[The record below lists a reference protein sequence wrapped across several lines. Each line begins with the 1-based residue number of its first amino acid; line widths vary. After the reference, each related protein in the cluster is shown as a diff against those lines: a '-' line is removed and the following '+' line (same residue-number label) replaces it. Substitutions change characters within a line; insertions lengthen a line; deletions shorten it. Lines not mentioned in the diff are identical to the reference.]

1 MVLILVAVIDV
12 VVSIKEGPRNSIFI
26 NTKTCFNT
34 ELVGLLCSSTH
45 VWDHDFMAVVV
56 TE

>member
-45 VWDHDFMAVVV
+45 VLDHDFMAVVV